1 MAHHLLAHPG
11 SADARR
17 RRDGFAYA
25 QAMLAARA
33 TLPIVL
39 VVEDEDEARAR
50 MRSELERRY
59 GGDYR
64 IACEGS
70 ALAALAKLERWR
82 SAAEPVALVLADQW
96 MPELTGEE
104 FLARAKA
111 LFPDAKRALLV
122 SFGAWGD
129 RRTADAML
137 RAMAT
142 GRMDYYVLKPWRR
155 ADELFHR
162 SITEFLYEWER
173 SSSES
178 PRELALISER
188 RSPRAHQLRD
198 LLARNGVRH
207 VTYDSESPEGRRL
220 LAEAGQAGTS
230 DPVVVLLGRGVLVDP
245 TYAELAD
252 AYGVST
258 TLEGRSHFDVAVVGA
273 GPAGLAAAVY
283 ASSEGLDTLVVER
296 ESIGGQAGSSSL
308 IRNYLGFARGVS
320 GAELAQRAYQ
330 QAWIMGARFL
340 HAREVTGLRPGA
352 GGHVLTLSDG
362 SEARADTVVVATGIS
377 YRRLGIPGL
386 DAFLG
391 TSVFYGASV
400 SEARAHAGQEVYVV
414 GGGNSAGQAAV
425 HLSRYAGRVTMLVRR
440 ASLVETM
447 SSYLIDAIEAAG
459 NIDVRPNAELTGCS
473 GDGELETITV
483 RDGVSGETETVPA
496 AALFIQ
502 IGAAPY
508 TAWLP
513 PHIHRDAWGYLL
525 TGRDLPA
532 GSWSLERPPLMLET
546 SLPGVFAAGDAR
558 EGSTKRVA
566 SAVGEGS
573 VVIEQIHQLLDTAHA
588 ASRATQRGGSRAG
601 LGSS

>member
-1 MAHHLLAHPG
+1 VAHHLLAHPG

-64 IACEGS
+64 VACEGS

-137 RAMAT
+137 RAMAA

-362 SEARADTVVVATGIS
+362 SEARAGTVVVATGIS

-414 GGGNSAGQAAV
+414 GGGNSAGQAAI
-425 HLSRYAGRVTMLVRR
+425 HLSRYAGGVTMLVRR

-532 GSWSLERPPLMLET
+532 GSWPLERPPLMLET

>member
-1 MAHHLLAHPG
+1 MA
-11 SADARR
+11 
-17 RRDGFAYA
+17 
-25 QAMLAARA
+25 AARG
-33 TLPIVL
+33 TRPIML
-39 VVEDEDEARAR
+39 VVEDESDARAR
-50 MRSELERRY
+50 IRGELERRY
-59 GGDYR
+59 GSDYR
-64 IACEGS
+64 VTCERS
-70 ALAALAKLERWR
+70 ALGALAKLERWR
-82 SAAEPVALVLADQW
+82 AAGDPVALVLADQW
-96 MPELTGEE
+96 MPDLTGEE

-111 LFPDAKRALLV
+111 LFPDTKRALLV

-137 RAMAT
+137 RAMAA

-155 ADELFHR
+155 ADEFFHR
-162 SITEFLYEWER
+162 TVSEFLHEWQR
-173 SSSES
+173 SSSAS
-178 PRELALISER
+178 PQEVALICKR
-188 RSPRAHQLRD
+188 RSLRAHQLRD
-198 LLARNGVRH
+198 LLARNGVPH
-207 VTYDSESPEGRRL
+207 VVHDTDSPEGRRL

-230 DPVVVLLGRGVLVDP
+230 NPVVVLLGGAVLVNP
-245 TYAELAD
+245 TNAELAD

-258 TLEGRSHFDVAVVGA
+258 TLEGRSNFDVVVVGA

-320 GAELAQRAYQ
+320 GSELAQRAYQ
-330 QAWIMGARFL
+330 QAWIFGASFL
-340 HAREVTGLRPGA
+340 HAREVTGLRA
-352 GGHVLTLSDG
+352 GSGRHVLTLSDG
-362 SEARADTVVVATGIS
+362 SEASARAVVVATGIS

-386 DAFLG
+386 DALLG

-400 SEARAHAGQEVYVV
+400 SEARAHAGQKVYVV
-414 GGGNSAGQAAV
+414 GGGNSAGQAAL
-425 HLSRYAGRVTMLVRR
+425 HLSRYAGHVTLLVRR

-447 SSYLIDAIEAAG
+447 SSYLIEEIEAAR
-459 NIDVRPNAELTGCS
+459 NIDVRPNVELTACS
-473 GDGELETITV
+473 GDGVLETITL
-483 RDGVSGETETVPA
+483 RDTVTGHTEAVPA

-502 IGAAPY
+502 IGAEPY

-513 PHIHRDAWGYLL
+513 PEIRRDAWGYLL

-532 GSWSLERPPLMLET
+532 GSWPLERPPLMLET

-573 VVIEQIHQLLDTAHA
+573 VVIEQVHHLLDSARA
-588 ASRATQRGGSRAG
+588 GSYAPRREASRASVGFR
-601 LGSS
+601 

>member
-1 MAHHLLAHPG
+1 M
-11 SADARR
+11 S
-17 RRDGFAYA
+17 
-25 QAMLAARA
+25 AARD
-33 TLPIVL
+33 TRPIML
-39 VVEDEDEARAR
+39 VVEDESEVRAR
-50 MRSELERRY
+50 IRGELERRY
-59 GGDYR
+59 GSDYR
-64 IACEGS
+64 VTCEGS

-82 SAAEPVALVLADQW
+82 ASAEPVALVLVDQW
-96 MPELTGEE
+96 LPDLTGEE
-104 FLARAKA
+104 FLARAKG
-111 LFPDAKRALLV
+111 LFPEAKRGLLV

-137 RAMAT
+137 RAMAA

-155 ADELFHR
+155 ADEFFHR
-162 SITEFLYEWER
+162 TVTEFLHEWER
-173 SSSES
+173 SSSAS
-178 PRELALISER
+178 PQEVALICER

-198 LLARNGVRH
+198 LLARNGVPH
-207 VTYDSESPEGRRL
+207 VVHDADSPEGRRL
-220 LAEAGQAGTS
+220 RAEAGQAGTS
-230 DPVVVLLGRGVLVDP
+230 DPVVVLLGGGVLVNP
-245 TYAELAD
+245 TNADLAD

-258 TLEGRSHFDVAVVGA
+258 TLGGRSDFDLVVVGA

-320 GAELAQRAYQ
+320 GSELAQRAYQ
-330 QAWIMGARFL
+330 QAWIFGARFL
-340 HAREVTGLRPGA
+340 HARAVTALRPG
-352 GGHVLTLSDG
+352 GGRHVLTLSDG
-362 SEARADTVVVATGIS
+362 SEASARAVVVATGIS

-386 DAFLG
+386 DALLG

-400 SEARAHAGQEVYVV
+400 SEARAYAGREVYVV
-414 GGGNSAGQAAV
+414 GGGNSAGQAAI

-440 ASLVETM
+440 GSLVETM
-447 SSYLIDAIEAAG
+447 SSYLIDEIEAAG
-459 NIDVRPNAELTGCS
+459 NIEVRPTAELTACS
-473 GDGELETITV
+473 GDGVLETITL
-483 RDGVSGETETVPA
+483 RDGVSGQSEAVPA

-502 IGAAPY
+502 IGAEPY

-513 PHIHRDAWGYLL
+513 PEIRRDAWGYLL

-532 GSWSLERPPLMLET
+532 GSWPLERPPLMLET

-573 VVIEQIHQLLDTAHA
+573 VVIEQVHYLLDSARVGSYA
-588 ASRATQRGGSRAG
+588 PGRKASRASVRSGE
-601 LGSS
+601 LG